1 VNRTHRTCRAAAV
14 AALAVLTLASVA
26 GCTDDADWDGATAVD
41 ATGDAT
47 ATGDPASAGALPL
60 RADTAATEYVGITES
75 IPLDPAAPEVVLA
88 PLFDPSSDAP
98 PVELGPGVTLTSDP
112 HPKTSAEV
120 VLSVTVASDAAPLER
135 TVAMVPASSAT
146 GAVYVDTVRAA
157 LARNAEVEAED
168 PDDAE
173 PVLLEYRSTSAQ
185 GGHITLAVVDDPGE
199 APSLEVTARTPT
211 TSIEP
216 GRVNTAAYEGAPYE
230 SLYGLVWFGVS
241 RDQFDFFVNRAYGL
255 SAGKSQNFNDFQL
268 VPHNWLRLT
277 VTPELDQDRV
287 DVAFEVV
294 TLEGDRVPLA
304 RAPASLVA
312 GEQFMRTVYRQ
323 MDAMAAAEEAEPGS
337 STPWKAPFYYDDPE
351 GGGVVEV
358 IAQGEDGESR
368 IAYAVESPVNELTEV
383 DFVAYQGVV
392 EVPEDWDAPD
402 PTCAALGSEEAAAG
416 VFDVTFVASSTVA
429 QSPPPKAWPARCGS
443 TALRTSR
450 SPADRGRRAGDLV
463 RVRGCRRERRPVGGV
478 PHPRRG
484 ARGDY
489 QLLGFMDVDANADP
503 RTRPRRGRPGVH
515 PDRRLLAVV
524 RGAARD
530 GRVRASPAR
539 LGSGPLNRRRRRV
552 GGRRPAR
559 GRRLHR
565 SGVRT
570 PRPR

>member
-1 VNRTHRTCRAAAV
+1 MNRTHRTRRAPAV

-199 APSLEVTARTPT
+199 APYLEVTARTPT

-429 QSPPPKAWPARCGS
+429 QSPPAEG
-443 TALRTSR
+443 L
-450 SPADRGRRAGDLV
+450 AGT
-463 RVRGCRRERRPVGGV
+463 VRGAVYRSEDVEITGPIEGAEPVTSFEFEGV
-478 PHPRRG
+478 DVSDGPSEEFRIPDEVP
-484 ARGDY
+484 AGDY

-503 RTRPRRGRPGVH
+503 ADAD
-515 PDRRLLAVV
+515 PDADDPVFIPIGGFSLSCAVQPVTAEFALLLP
-524 RGAARD
+524 
-530 GRVRASPAR
+530 ASEADR
-539 LGSGPLNRRRRRV
+539 
-552 GGRRPAR
+552 
-559 GRRLHR
+559 
-565 SGVRT
+565 
-570 PRPR
+570 